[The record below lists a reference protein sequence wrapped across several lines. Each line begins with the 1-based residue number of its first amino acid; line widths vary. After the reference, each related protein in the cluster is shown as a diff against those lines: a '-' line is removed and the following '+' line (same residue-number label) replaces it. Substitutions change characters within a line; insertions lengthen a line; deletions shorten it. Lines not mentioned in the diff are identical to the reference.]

1 MVRSQ
6 DIVVLNAVRGIV
18 EVVATHTMTKDG
30 TVQSSDKVVPV
41 VILKQTHSGQPSKTK
56 KNKGSKA
63 NAQVQC
69 EEVPGPAHI
78 MGIMGNA
85 NDDPCM
91 VDWDDPFP
99 DLAPIVEESQPRNT
113 VCPN

>member
-1 MVRSQ
+1 MVQSR
-6 DIVVLNAVRGIV
+6 DIVILNAVRGIV

-41 VILKQTHSGQPSKTK
+41 VILKQTHSGQPSKAK

-63 NAQVQC
+63 NAQVQR